1 MIGSTMVTM
10 LRIGVFLLFAL
21 ANYVRI
27 CNITILVEIASAK
40 NGTTVA
46 FFATSRLPYGNRAA
60 MRAGQRP
67 RASATM
73 RANNDSER
81 GS

>member
-21 ANYVRI
+21 ANYVRS

-46 FFATSRLPYGNRAA
+46 FFATRSFTLRQPGCHAGWTAA
-60 MRAGQRP
+60 ARFRHNAGK
-67 RASATM
+67 
-73 RANNDSER
+73 
-81 GS
+81 